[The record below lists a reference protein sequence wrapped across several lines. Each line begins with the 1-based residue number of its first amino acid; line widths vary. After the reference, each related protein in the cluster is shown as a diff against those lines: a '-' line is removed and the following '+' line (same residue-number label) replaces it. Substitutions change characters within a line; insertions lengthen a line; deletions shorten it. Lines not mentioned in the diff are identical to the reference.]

1 MEISIKKSL
10 FHAFLYFAGGAS
22 ALYLGRMIFAIY
34 TFGDFVFQKFVN
46 KMPEGAYVP
55 MASDFSNINFLIA
68 CVVTAVLL
76 YVLVQFLNN
85 YYGKLKVLSKL
96 KKVLLLFTFFF
107 IASSYLLAAVLF
119 FYAIPFA
126 EISLLWFVEYNVFV
140 ALFCTAI
147 AQLAK

>member
-1 MEISIKKSL
+1 MKISIKKSL
-10 FHAFLYFAGGAS
+10 FHAFLCFIGGAS
-22 ALYLGRMIFAIY
+22 ALYLSRMIFAIY
-34 TFGDFVFQKFVN
+34 TFGDFAFQKFVN

-55 MASDFSNINFLIA
+55 MAQDFVNSNFLIA
-68 CVVTAVLL
+68 CVVTAILL
-76 YVLVQFLNN
+76 YMLAQFLNK

-96 KKVLLLFTFFF
+96 NKILLLFAFFF

-119 FYAIPFA
+119 FYAVPFA